1 MPGVQATHPCA
12 GVRIGK
18 IKPPVCFWHHPEC
31 FLPPTTLLAATDL
44 GAIDAL
50 EQADRDLVQGRLDS
64 VAAEREARRLG
75 VNESRKRRHPSS
87 E

>member
-1 MPGVQATHPCA
+1 VCKQSIRALA
-12 GVRIGK
+12 VRIGK

-44 GAIDAL
+44 GAVDAL

-64 VAAEREARRLG
+64 VAAEREAVMSQVIKGSAGRRVRG
-75 VNESRKRRHPSS
+75 C
-87 E
+87 